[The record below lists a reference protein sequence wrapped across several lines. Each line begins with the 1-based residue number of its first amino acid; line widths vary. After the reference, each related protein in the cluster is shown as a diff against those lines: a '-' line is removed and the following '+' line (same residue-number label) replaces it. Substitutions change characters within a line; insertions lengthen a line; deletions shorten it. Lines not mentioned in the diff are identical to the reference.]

1 MVKRWSCIFKI
12 IRILCVFIVFIALLV
27 YVMPFAKELQD
38 VDAEAYA
45 IAKDL
50 ISNKLVIN
58 KNVKIY
64 VGHTPLMWLYAAG
77 FAEPIRARV
86 YLRRDLLESTWLDI
100 VIAHELGHIEVSHR
114 QEEADIFA
122 AKLVGKYRFLAY
134 LTYIE
139 NKRKDKGRLSYL
151 YSNGLC
157 AGLFAVISDPLSG
170 EKVQKLVNRINRE
183 LK

>member
-1 MVKRWSCIFKI
+1 MVKRWPCIFKI
-12 IRILCVFIVFIALLV
+12 IRILCVSIVFIALLV

-50 ISNKLVIN
+50 ISNKLITN

-64 VGHTPLMWLYAAG
+64 VGHTPLMWLFAAG

-86 YLRRDLLESTWLDI
+86 YLRRDLLESKWLDI
-100 VIAHELGHIEVSHR
+100 IIAHELGHIEVSYK
-114 QEEADIFA
+114 EDEANFFA
-122 AKLVGKYRFLAY
+122 AKLVGKTRFLSYLAY
-134 LTYIE
+134 LE
-139 NKRKDKGRLSYL
+139 NKRKGKSRLSYL
-151 YSNGLC
+151 YSNGLYV
-157 AGLFAVISDPLSG
+157 GFFIVISDPLSG
-170 EKVQKLVNRINRE
+170 EKIQKLVNRINRE